1 MPSLY
6 EMLSGGMTAEEHRE
20 KSMLNAAKKR
30 ADAKTMPKPELDI
43 HSTLDMLGMMPGVG
57 VGADL
62 LNTAL
67 FTAKGNKKGA
77 LMSLTQSVPVVGLGT
92 ALGKKLLRPSSQI
105 KTATSYADAFQGW
118 YKNLNELE
126 YKNPGS
132 VNWNKIEQDVK
143 NNGMSSQSEGIYEW
157 TKEYSKENFGN
168 LVTVPKP
175 SIAGRKKSRPKAEMQ
190 KVKPQKRIVKSPT
203 SMRQVEE
210 LAEER
215 KNKREGYFAKTKRSE
230 Y

>member
-118 YKNLNELE
+118 YKN
-126 YKNPGS
+126 
-132 VNWNKIEQDVK
+132 
-143 NNGMSSQSEGIYEW
+143 
-157 TKEYSKENFGN
+157 
-168 LVTVPKP
+168 
-175 SIAGRKKSRPKAEMQ
+175 
-190 KVKPQKRIVKSPT
+190 
-203 SMRQVEE
+203 
-210 LAEER
+210 
-215 KNKREGYFAKTKRSE
+215 
-230 Y
+230 